1 MSYEYLDQQDLNKE
15 NLMQEETFIEDAA
28 LFLEEREGY
37 EFDYSNEKQVK
48 EDIYDAYMEHFRV
61 QNVNEVT
68 ATRDLFHAQSTDD
81 AGKARMAKLMNTF
94 DTMDGELGW
103 TAAGDYLEGV
113 FTAPSTYAGI
123 FSFGAAK
130 AGALAAQQGI
140 KFGIREVL
148 KKGVTE
154 SLKKQ
159 GLRATAG
166 NVAKETAKAGVGK
179 RLVAKTTSAY
189 RGFKAGGWKTAA
201 AASGIDG
208 TVSGY
213 TVFQQERTRKELNLV
228 DGISLKNIALATTFS
243 ALGSGTIGAITGT
256 KRTLSSNMAEQIRQV
271 AIGKESKIIESVYKN
286 ITTKTMT
293 TRKTAADFKK
303 IKRKLA
309 LIDTVPEKLA
319 EGKTL
324 KTPEGGLAGDLDFKS
339 GKFIPTLEE
348 KFHDNIAS
356 AAAQILAKADPI
368 IKTVKTKKG
377 GTALAEERITSRL
390 ARGLTTGSKG
400 KPTISDIEIL
410 KILDE
415 HGLSM
420 NQLSSLLVEEYSA
433 AGRLL
438 GKAGKLAKAEKEK
451 LLKELTEVDQ
461 KLINL
466 SDIMTPA
473 KKALEDSEKA
483 VGSRVRS
490 VMSKWFG
497 LPALNKARIGFMTIQ
512 TATTARNT
520 TNGYMRN
527 YVYALDNLGAG
538 LYNVTKA
545 SGQGLIG
552 LANKDMAKEASRSVA
567 KGLAQMRTG
576 GQSAYMKDLWLG
588 TKSWETEALEL
599 LFRDKRFA
607 NSDAAKVLFREMGD
621 VGEEL
626 STEGGIVKVARMANV
641 LNTMSDNLFKRAIFS
656 REIDKAMK
664 ATDIARLQ
672 KGGLKRSDAITFSDN
687 ERLINKMMGKGLNP
701 VEASYYSKGLRNF
714 FEDSYLMPSTAKKTI
729 GKFSQINSK
738 VIGEAM
744 EKALEFSY
752 QTGKFAS
759 KEGGFNKLAD
769 SFISGA
775 SKNIL
780 FSSIVPFPRYLVNQ
794 LIFQYEHAPI
804 LGLINFGGIL
814 NKKGG
819 KKGVRGVDIG
829 LESFSTRLALD
840 DEAIGKQL
848 SGLATIA
855 AFYGI
860 RNKFGDENTGP
871 YEFKIGGS
879 TYNLE
884 AALGPFMGAAWIAD
898 WLYRHT
904 GPKKQGSVLGMDL
917 PQLHDNDK
925 VAVGISGKPRDAINA
940 FLGGSAKGGSGLWI
954 VDSSVDSIIN
964 SKDVGGPS
972 DMTLDEVMFKFAG
985 NFFNS
990 ALVPAGMLKDI
1001 AGTVLDP
1008 NYRVVQDNTSVDMI
1022 EYMLKQATRS
1032 LPDKYEPE
1040 EGDIPVYRPS
1050 RDKPL
1055 HNVNPFLKMITGFN
1069 ETETKTAVEKEL
1081 GRLRFDYREYAP
1093 RKIKGDGPF
1102 SNLAKGEMGYSMDK
1116 YILPYILSE
1125 DYNILATDKQKR
1137 YELRSLINEYRTL
1150 SRIKILQPLINDTP
1164 VDRNRK
1170 LRSIFI
1176 SLPSE
1181 KREIVTERYKDKY
1194 GESLYTHKNNNKT
1207 KGDYLEGI
1215 KFYIE
1220 MYGDTDQEFLPIT
1233 KKVKKSIQ

>member
-1 MSYEYLDQQDLNKE
+1 MSYTYLDQQDLKEE
-15 NLMQEETFIEDAA
+15 NLINDESFIEDAA
-28 LFLEEREGY
+28 LFLEDREGY
-37 EFDYSNEKQVK
+37 EFDYSNEQQAKQ
-48 EDIYDAYMEHFRV
+48 DIYDAYMEHFRV

-68 ATRDLFHAQSTDD
+68 ATRDLFYAQTADD
-81 AGKARMAKLMNTF
+81 ESKARMNRLMNTF

-103 TAAGDYLEGV
+103 KAAGDYIEGV
-113 FTAPSTYAGI
+113 FTAPSTYAGM

-140 KFGIREVL
+140 KLGIREVL
-148 KKGVTE
+148 KKGATE

-159 GLRATAG
+159 GLRASAG
-166 NVAKETAKAGVGK
+166 NIAKETAKAGVGK
-179 RLVAKTTSAY
+179 RLVAKTSSAY
-189 RGFKAGGWKTAA
+189 QGFKAGGWKTMAGAMAVDGAFAA
-201 AASGIDG
+201 
-208 TVSGY
+208 Y
-213 TVFQQERTRKELNLV
+213 TVTQQERTRKEL
-228 DGISLKNIALATTFS
+228 GITDEVSLSNIGLATSFS
-243 ALGSGTIGAITGT
+243 LLGSGTIGAITGT
-256 KRTLSSNMAEQIRQV
+256 KRALSSNVAEQIRQV
-271 AIGKESKIIESVYKN
+271 AIGKESKVIESVHKN
-286 ITTKTMT
+286 ITTKTKT
-293 TRKTAADFKK
+293 NRKTAGDFKK
-303 IKRKLA
+303 IKRKLS
-309 LIDTVPEKLA
+309 LLDTVPEKIA

-324 KTPEGGLAGDLDFKS
+324 KTPEGGLAGDLEFKS
-339 GKFIPTLEE
+339 GKFVPTLEE

-356 AAAQILAKADPI
+356 AASKILAKVDPI
-368 IKTVKTKKG
+368 VKTVKTKKG
-377 GTALAEERITSRL
+377 KDALAEERITSRL
-390 ARGLTTGSKG
+390 ARGLTNGNITDVG
-400 KPTISDIEIL
+400 IL

-420 NQLSSLLVEEYSA
+420 NQLSSLLVEEYSQ

-438 GKAGKLAKAEKEK
+438 GKAGKLAKKEKEK

-473 KKALEDSEKA
+473 KKALEESEKA
-483 VGSRVRS
+483 VGSRVRN
-490 VMSKWFG
+490 VMSKWLG

-545 SGQGLIG
+545 GGQGLIG
-552 LANKDMAKEASRSVA
+552 IANKDMAKEASRSVA

-607 NSDAAKVLFREMGD
+607 DSDMAKMLFREMGD
-621 VGEEL
+621 VGEEV

-656 REIDKAMK
+656 REIDKYMYANN
-664 ATDIARLQ
+664 I
-672 KGGLKRSDAITFSDN
+672 KGGLK
-687 ERLINKMMGKGLNP
+687 G
-701 VEASYYSKGLRNF
+701 F
-714 FEDSYLMPSTAKKTI
+714 FEDSYLDPKKAGKTI
-729 GKFSQINSK
+729 GKFSQLDPK
-738 VIGEAM
+738 AIGEAM

-769 SFISGA
+769 VFISTA
-775 SKNIL
+775 SKNIP
-780 FSSIVPFPRYLVNQ
+780 FSSVVPFPRYLVNQ

-814 NKKGG
+814 NKRGG
-819 KKGVRGVDIG
+819 KKGVRGVDVG
-829 LESFSTRLALD
+829 LESFGVRLALD
-840 DEAIGKQL
+840 DEAFGKQL
-848 SGLATIA
+848 GGLATIA

-954 VDSSVDSIIN
+954 VDSSVDSMIN

-1008 NYRVVQDNTSVDMI
+1008 AYRVVQDNSSVDMV

-1032 LPDKYEPE
+1032 LPNKYEPE

-1050 RDKPL
+1050 RNKPL
-1055 HNVNPFLKMITGFN
+1055 YNVNPFMKMLTGFN
-1069 ETETKTAVEKEL
+1069 EQETRTAVENEMA
-1081 GRLRFDYREYAP
+1081 RLRFDYREYAP
-1093 RKIKGDGPF
+1093 RKIKGDAPF
-1102 SNLAKGEMGYSMDK
+1102 ANLAKGEMGYSMDK
-1116 YILPYILSE
+1116 YVLPYILSE
-1125 DYNILATDKQKR
+1125 DYNNIKTDKQKR
-1137 YELRSLINEYRTL
+1137 YQLRSLINEYRTL
-1150 SRIKILQPLINDTP
+1150 SRVKVLQPLVNDTP

-1170 LRSIFI
+1170 LKAIFI

-1181 KREIVTERYKDKY
+1181 KRDIVTERYKHNT
-1194 GESLYTHKNNNKT
+1194 GESLYMHKNHDQT
-1207 KGDYLEGI
+1207 TGDYLKGI
-1215 KFYIE
+1215 EYYIQMFGKE
-1220 MYGDTDQEFLPIT
+1220 DQEFLALR
-1233 KKVKKSIQ
+1233 KDVKGSIQ

>member
-1 MSYEYLDQQDLNKE
+1 MSYTYLDQQDLKEE
-15 NLMQEETFIEDAA
+15 NLINDESFIEDAA
-28 LFLEEREGY
+28 LFLEDREGY
-37 EFDYSNEKQVK
+37 EFDYSNETQAKQ
-48 EDIYDAYMEHFRV
+48 DIYDAYMEHFRV

-68 ATRDLFHAQSTDD
+68 ATRDLFYAQTADD
-81 AGKARMAKLMNTF
+81 ESKARMNRLMNTF

-103 TAAGDYLEGV
+103 KAAGDYIEGV
-113 FTAPSTYAGI
+113 FTAPSTYAGM

-140 KFGIREVL
+140 KLGIREIL
-148 KKGVTE
+148 KKGATE

-159 GLRATAG
+159 GLRASAG
-166 NVAKETAKAGVGK
+166 NIAKETAKAGVGK
-179 RLVAKTTSAY
+179 RLVAKTSSAY
-189 RGFKAGGWKTAA
+189 QGFKAGGWKTMAGAMAVDGAFAA
-201 AASGIDG
+201 
-208 TVSGY
+208 Y
-213 TVFQQERTRKELNLV
+213 TVTQQERTRKEL
-228 DGISLKNIALATTFS
+228 GITDELSLSNIGLATSFS
-243 ALGSGTIGAITGT
+243 LIGSGTIGAITGT
-256 KRTLSSNMAEQIRQV
+256 KRALSSNVAEQIRQV
-271 AIGKESKIIESVYKN
+271 AIGKESKVIESVHKN
-286 ITTKTMT
+286 ITTKTKT
-293 TRKTAADFKK
+293 NRKTAGDFKK
-303 IKRKLA
+303 IKRKLS
-309 LIDTVPEKLA
+309 LLDTVPEKIA
-319 EGKTL
+319 EGKKM
-324 KTPEGGLAGDLDFKS
+324 KTPEGGLAGDLEFIS
-339 GKFIPTLEE
+339 GKFVPTLEE

-356 AAAQILAKADPI
+356 AASKILAKVDPI
-368 IKTVKTKKG
+368 VKTVKTKKG
-377 GTALAEERITSRL
+377 KDALAEERITSRL
-390 ARGLTTGSKG
+390 ARGLTNG
-400 KPTISDIEIL
+400 KITDVGIL

-420 NQLSSLLVEEYSA
+420 NQLSSLLVEEYSQ

-438 GKAGKLAKAEKEK
+438 GKAGKLAKKEKEQ

-473 KKALEDSEKA
+473 KKALEESEKA
-483 VGSRVRS
+483 VGSRVRN
-490 VMSKWFG
+490 VMSKWLG

-607 NSDAAKVLFREMGD
+607 DSDTAKMLFREMGD
-621 VGEEL
+621 VGEEV

-656 REIDKAMK
+656 REIDKYMK

-672 KGGLKRSDAITFSDN
+672 QGGLKRSDALAFSTD
-687 ERLINKMMGKGLNP
+687 EKVVAKIMGDGLNP
-701 VEASYYSKGLRNF
+701 LQANYYAKGLRNF
-714 FEDSYLMPSTAKKTI
+714 FEDSYLDPATASKTI
-729 GKFSQINSK
+729 GKFSQIEPK
-738 VIGEAM
+738 AIGDAM

-752 QTGKFAS
+752 QTGKFSS
-759 KEGGFNKLAD
+759 KEGGFNNLAD
-769 SFISGA
+769 WFIKTA

-780 FSSIVPFPRYLVNQ
+780 FSSVVPFPRYLINQ

-819 KKGVRGVDIG
+819 KKGVRGVDVG
-829 LESFSTRLALD
+829 LESFGVRLALD

-848 SGLATIA
+848 GGLATIA

-871 YEFKIGGS
+871 YEFKISGS

-1001 AGTVLDP
+1001 AGTILDP
-1008 NYRVVQDNTSVDMI
+1008 AYRVVQDNSSVDMV

-1032 LPDKYEPE
+1032 LPNKYEPE

-1050 RDKPL
+1050 RNKPL
-1055 HNVNPFLKMITGFN
+1055 YNVNPFMKMLTGFN
-1069 ETETKTAVEKEL
+1069 EQETRTAVENEMA
-1081 GRLRFDYREYAP
+1081 RLRFDYREYAP
-1093 RKIKGDGPF
+1093 RKIKGDAPF
-1102 SNLAKGEMGYSMDK
+1102 ANLAKGEMGYSMDK
-1116 YILPYILSE
+1116 YVLPYILSE
-1125 DYNILATDKQKR
+1125 DYNKLETDKLKR

-1150 SRIKILQPLINDTP
+1150 SRVKVLQPLMNDTP

-1170 LRSIFI
+1170 LKAIFI
-1176 SLPSE
+1176 SLPAE
-1181 KREIVTERYKDKY
+1181 KRDIVTERYKHNT
-1194 GESLYTHKNNNKT
+1194 GESLYMHKNHDKT
-1207 KGDYLEGI
+1207 KGDYLKGI
-1215 KFYIE
+1215 EYYIE
-1220 MYGDTDQEFLPIT
+1220 MFGKDDQEFLALG
-1233 KKVKKSIQ
+1233 KDVKGSIQ